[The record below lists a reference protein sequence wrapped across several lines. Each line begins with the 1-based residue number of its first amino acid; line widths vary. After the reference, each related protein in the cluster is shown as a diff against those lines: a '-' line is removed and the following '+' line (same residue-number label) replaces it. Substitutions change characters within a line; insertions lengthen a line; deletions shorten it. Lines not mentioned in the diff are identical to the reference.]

1 MAMFLF
7 DYHFIFIDIRTIW
20 FCICCSDISG
30 LAYGVLVLIWD
41 IIKIHFVW
49 KQLCGKGM

>member
-20 FCICCSDISG
+20 FCICCLDNIRSCVCCVQV
-30 LAYGVLVLIWD
+30 ATWD
-41 IIKIHFVW
+41 IMYYFVW
-49 KQLCGKGM
+49 KQLCS